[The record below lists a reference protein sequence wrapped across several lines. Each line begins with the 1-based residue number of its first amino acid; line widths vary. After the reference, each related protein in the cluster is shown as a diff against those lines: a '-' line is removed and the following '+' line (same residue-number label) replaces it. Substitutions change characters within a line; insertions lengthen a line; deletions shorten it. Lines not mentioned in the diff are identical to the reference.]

1 MKKLITAGA
10 AMAMVLSMASMGAM
24 AEGEAVDVSV
34 NTYSKEIFGDS
45 DAAQEP
51 QRRILFI
58 SNGSTD
64 PFSFFTLISIIL
76 FSFFVLSIRVSSI
89 LSFFI

>member
-34 NTYSKEIFGDS
+34 I
-45 DAAQEP
+45 AAQYG
-51 QRRILFI
+51 QNT
-58 SNGSTD
+58 SDWWSK
-64 PFSFFTLISIIL
+64 
-76 FSFFVLSIRVSSI
+76 FV
-89 LSFFI
+89 